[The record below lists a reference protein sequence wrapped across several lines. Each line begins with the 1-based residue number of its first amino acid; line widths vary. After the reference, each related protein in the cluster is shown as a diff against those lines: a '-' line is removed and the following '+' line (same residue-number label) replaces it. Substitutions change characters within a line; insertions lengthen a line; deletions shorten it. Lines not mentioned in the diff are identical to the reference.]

1 LELKIAAGN
10 FAATEEKSP
19 AAYCAVARLRGCAV
33 ARLRGCAV
41 ARLLSGETLIVTN
54 PAIKV
59 EMNL

>member
-33 ARLRGCAV
+33 ARL
-41 ARLLSGETLIVTN
+41 LSGETLIVTN